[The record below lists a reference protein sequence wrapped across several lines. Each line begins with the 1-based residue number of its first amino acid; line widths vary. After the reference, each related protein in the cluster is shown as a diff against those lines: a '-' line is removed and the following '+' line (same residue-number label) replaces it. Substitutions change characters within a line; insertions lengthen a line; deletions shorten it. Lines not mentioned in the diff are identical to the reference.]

1 MKKEIYKAI
10 KNSIKS
16 KEKIINLH
24 EPDIGKE
31 EYNFVEKSIN
41 STFVSSFG
49 KFNNQFEKKLEK

>member
-24 EPDIGKE
+24 EPDIGKK
-31 EYNFVEKSIN
+31 YIFVEKSIN